1 LRKEH
6 RYCRILNFLVNALSN
21 VCLNS
26 IVQTHNPH
34 AQNFSYPYPL
44 SPPSNIAHRDS
55 IDSGLLLLFVYHCVL
70 SMVYRASMDAQRP
83 RRRSPAIVACRGGC
97 RESLNKGMFS
107 RSSSYFCS
115 AWPKISSSFLHFH
128 RLMAQLFLFL
138 PLLLFFLL
146 SVASRFLPGFSYF
159 SFCFD

>member
-6 RYCRILNFLVNALSN
+6 WYCRILNFLVNALSN

-26 IVQTHNPH
+26 IVQTRNPH

-44 SPPSNIAHRDS
+44 SSPSNIAHRDP
-55 IDSGLLLLFVYHCVL
+55 IDSVLLCYCISLCIIYGLSCQYGR
-70 SMVYRASMDAQRP
+70 SASAP
-83 RRRSPAIVACRGGC
+83 PLPTIVACRGGC